1 MTATAKRSYKS
12 AVHRKQRS
20 KNLALLI
27 ALLGFVILLYLVSV
41 VRMGGG

>member
-12 AVHRKQRS
+12 EVHRKQRT
-20 KNLALLI
+20 KNFAMLI
-27 ALLGFVILLYLVSV
+27 ALLGFVILVYLVSV